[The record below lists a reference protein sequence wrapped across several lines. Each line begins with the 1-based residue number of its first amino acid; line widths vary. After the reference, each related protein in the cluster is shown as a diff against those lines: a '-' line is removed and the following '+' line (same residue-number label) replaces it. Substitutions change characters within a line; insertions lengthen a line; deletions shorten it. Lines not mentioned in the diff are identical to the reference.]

1 MMVEQLKEIISSVN
15 LQTISKALK
24 ENGFTLAYPN
34 LIWEY
39 QDLFSSDKNIIK
51 NVHYKAVDTNS
62 CCRAKMY
69 QDIERYGEI
78 IFIEVSLS
86 ESGQKKTLFY
96 SNLPVNEEYE
106 QDKKEQCFK
115 CKKGYGKKSLIEYC
129 GEWVCPECLYS
140 ILLKEIRINNL

>member
-1 MMVEQLKEIISSVN
+1 MWIVAIL
-15 LQTISKALK
+15 
-24 ENGFTLAYPN
+24 
-34 LIWEY
+34 
-39 QDLFSSDKNIIK
+39 IK

-140 ILLKEIRINNL
+140 ILLKEIRINIRYTKKLLCAKLNVGWQPYTSKHKGGR